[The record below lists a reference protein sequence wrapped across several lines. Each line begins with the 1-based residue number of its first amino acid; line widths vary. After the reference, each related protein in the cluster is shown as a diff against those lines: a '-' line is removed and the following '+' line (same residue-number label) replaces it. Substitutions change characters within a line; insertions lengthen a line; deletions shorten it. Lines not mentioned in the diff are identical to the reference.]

1 MQKVGCAIIKDVRG
15 TRQSLPTGF
24 MRRDPAP
31 ASHLTLIRLAE
42 LLRDLSSPESRADS
56 DEVGSDIKTILIS
69 EENLV
74 TKNLFSHSRLLKAAD
89 G

>member
-1 MQKVGCAIIKDVRG
+1 
-15 TRQSLPTGF
+15 

-74 TKNLFSHSRLLKAAD
+74 TKNLFSHSRLF
-89 G
+89 